1 MQARADLAMVPSD
14 SSPEPI
20 FDPPGDVRTTP
31 HLQVGYANDKLPMLN
46 QYVRRN
52 KIGVGQHGKVYLCEE
67 VVQRS
72 GDRDRGGGDLVVRQ
86 LVAMKSVRRNNPR
99 EEQWKLLRRTP
110 LPTSPHL
117 SVGDKLS
124 TTEAKIRREIAI
136 MKKCRHAH
144 VVRLIE
150 VIDDRLRDKI
160 YMVMEY
166 LGGGEVKWKNT
177 DSQPILTVLQSNRI
191 MRDAILGLE
200 YLHFQGIIH
209 RDIKP
214 ANLLWT
220 ADRSHVKIADFG
232 VSHFSYAQRLAAAG
246 ASATADDPTDP
257 ILLEDSDLSKR
268 AGTPSFLA
276 PEVVYEHT
284 YGYEPSDPR
293 PEITKAIDIW
303 ALGAT
308 LYCLLFGEKPFHPDP
323 IINSEFSM
331 YNAICND
338 DWTVPETMGF
348 DRIPTGGRHPT
359 DEDSEGG
366 MVIHL
371 LDHFLTKDP
380 ALRITLAEVKR
391 HPWFLR
397 EVQRP
402 DKWLRDTSP
411 HKIEVTSADTE
422 TAMTGVRFRWKW
434 GSSLTRHIS
443 TLFRQVREAKPY
455 AAASHQGEADNPNAT
470 RSAPR
475 MRIKTTDVA
484 RERTPRDMP
493 GPSKYTAPPGREKG
507 KKRADSHGDKS
518 QRSKS
523 VERSSS
529 RKTAPKPSLLSTS
542 TASKD
547 GSSDANLVPQMG
559 SSVGSS
565 AQTSPTEGRP
575 KSRFSIYSPST
586 WHWRSTKNL
595 TTQSQSTSPGG
606 STPSRRQLSLH
617 STPQPSSMH
626 SPDTCSPSSHSPVS
640 PVSPD
645 LTISSEL
652 LGRGIRRSEEA
663 LRGMQFEDISSSGPL
678 TAARRASSWGDNPT
692 DFNEVTSLNSED
704 HDLDESC
711 ILVGAGGVSNE
722 SPFRRTASV
731 GLQLGSSPLA
741 QIAYNI
747 SHEGYVYP
755 DYEDDLID
763 DSSTFASARSIDE
776 PVRSRGIA
784 AIHANL
790 GSQYDDFD
798 DDDATTSEDHEGH
811 LSFDTRR
818 RALTPDP
825 PGTS

>member
-1 MQARADLAMVPSD
+1 
-14 SSPEPI
+14 
-20 FDPPGDVRTTP
+20 
-31 HLQVGYANDKLPMLN
+31 
-46 QYVRRN
+46 
-52 KIGVGQHGKVYLCEE
+52 
-67 VVQRS
+67 
-72 GDRDRGGGDLVVRQ
+72 
-86 LVAMKSVRRNNPR
+86 
-99 EEQWKLLRRTP
+99 
-110 LPTSPHL
+110 
-117 SVGDKLS
+117 
-124 TTEAKIRREIAI
+124 
-136 MKKCRHAH
+136 
-144 VVRLIE
+144 
-150 VIDDRLRDKI
+150 
-160 YMVMEY
+160 
-166 LGGGEVKWKNT
+166 
-177 DSQPILTVLQSNRI
+177 
-191 MRDAILGLE
+191 
-200 YLHFQGIIH
+200 
-209 RDIKP
+209 
-214 ANLLWT
+214 
-220 ADRSHVKIADFG
+220 
-232 VSHFSYAQRLAAAG
+232 
-246 ASATADDPTDP
+246 
-257 ILLEDSDLSKR
+257 
-268 AGTPSFLA
+268 
-276 PEVVYEHT
+276 
-284 YGYEPSDPR
+284 
-293 PEITKAIDIW
+293 
-303 ALGAT
+303 
-308 LYCLLFGEKPFHPDP
+308 
-323 IINSEFSM
+323 
-331 YNAICND
+331 
-338 DWTVPETMGF
+338 
-348 DRIPTGGRHPT
+348 
-359 DEDSEGG
+359 
-366 MVIHL
+366 
-371 LDHFLTKDP
+371 
-380 ALRITLAEVKR
+380 
-391 HPWFLR
+391 
-397 EVQRP
+397 
-402 DKWLRDTSP
+402 
-411 HKIEVTSADTE
+411 
-422 TAMTGVRFRWKW
+422 MTGVRFRWKW

-606 STPSRRQLSLH
+606 STPSRRQLSPH

>member
-1 MQARADLAMVPSD
+1 MTTGLSRDDGLRPYPNGWAA
-14 SSPEPI
+14 
-20 FDPPGDVRTTP
+20 PP
-31 HLQVGYANDKLPMLN
+31 
-46 QYVRRN
+46 
-52 KIGVGQHGKVYLCEE
+52 
-67 VVQRS
+67 
-72 GDRDRGGGDLVVRQ
+72 
-86 LVAMKSVRRNNPR
+86 
-99 EEQWKLLRRTP
+99 
-110 LPTSPHL
+110 
-117 SVGDKLS
+117 
-124 TTEAKIRREIAI
+124 
-136 MKKCRHAH
+136 
-144 VVRLIE
+144 
-150 VIDDRLRDKI
+150 
-160 YMVMEY
+160 
-166 LGGGEVKWKNT
+166 
-177 DSQPILTVLQSNRI
+177 
-191 MRDAILGLE
+191 
-200 YLHFQGIIH
+200 
-209 RDIKP
+209 
-214 ANLLWT
+214 
-220 ADRSHVKIADFG
+220 
-232 VSHFSYAQRLAAAG
+232 
-246 ASATADDPTDP
+246 
-257 ILLEDSDLSKR
+257 
-268 AGTPSFLA
+268 
-276 PEVVYEHT
+276 
-284 YGYEPSDPR
+284 
-293 PEITKAIDIW
+293 
-303 ALGAT
+303 
-308 LYCLLFGEKPFHPDP
+308 
-323 IINSEFSM
+323 
-331 YNAICND
+331 
-338 DWTVPETMGF
+338 
-348 DRIPTGGRHPT
+348 

-422 TAMTGVRFRWKW
+422 TAMTRVRFRWKW

-455 AAASHQGEADNPNAT
+455 TASHRGEVITPTRQGQPHGCVQDDG
-470 RSAPR
+470 RCPR
-475 MRIKTTDVA
+475 
-484 RERTPRDMP
+484 ENPRDMP
-493 GPSKYTAPPGREKG
+493 GPSKYTAPTGRVKG

-529 RKTAPKPSLLSTS
+529 RKTAPKPSLLSAS
-542 TASKD
+542 TVSKD
-547 GSSDANLVPQMG
+547 GSSDANLVPQVG

-606 STPSRRQLSLH
+606 STPSRRQPSPH

-692 DFNEVTSLNSED
+692 EFNEVTSLNSED

-755 DYEDDLID
+755 DYEDDPID
-763 DSSTFASARSIDE
+763 DSSTFASARSVYE

-798 DDDATTSEDHEGH
+798 DDEATTSEDHEAIFRSTQGGAH
-811 LSFDTRR
+811 SRQ
-818 RALTPDP
+818 TPRDFLRE
-825 PGTS
+825 